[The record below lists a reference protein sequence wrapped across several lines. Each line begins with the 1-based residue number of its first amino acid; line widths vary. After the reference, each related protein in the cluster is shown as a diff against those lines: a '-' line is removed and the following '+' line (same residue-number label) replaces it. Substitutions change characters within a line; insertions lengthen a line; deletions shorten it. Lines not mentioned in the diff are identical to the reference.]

1 MNVAIKT
8 TLSDL
13 IRIDNLSISAGEVR
27 LVDALSLT
35 LKQGTPLTIL
45 GQTGSG
51 KSLLAQS
58 IMGLLPENMTVSG
71 SIKVDNTEVLALSK
85 AERETLW
92 GPTLAMLPQEPW
104 HSLDPIMKSR
114 QQVAEVFQV
123 VNNVPAPKAT
133 AKATDQLTHLGLGRA
148 LDRLPGQLSGGMAQR
163 VAFAAATAAGGRIL
177 LADEPT
183 KGLDHNRRDQVVELL
198 QGYLQQGSVLTITH
212 DIDVAR
218 RLGGELLVM
227 CEGKIVERGLAQ
239 SVLANPQADYTRQLL
254 AAEPRNWPDTTA
266 PSIKAEPNPV
276 LRADNLGLQ
285 RGGKTLFN
293 DLSFDLH
300 AGEIIGVTG
309 PSGVGKSSLGD
320 VLLGNLKPN
329 TGRVQYAT
337 PFARH
342 RRLKLY
348 QDPPAAFAPNVS
360 LQRLLDEVIQLHGID
375 RARVPPLLERLG
387 LTPSL
392 LKRSAESVSGGE
404 LQRIALLRILLL
416 DPVLLFADEPTS
428 RLDLITSQRIMTLLV
443 EVARETEC
451 GLVIVSHDPVL
462 VEKLCDKTIN
472 LEEIQT

>member
-1 MNVAIKT
+1 MNVALKATINE
-8 TLSDL
+8 L
-13 IRIDNLSISAGEVR
+13 IHIENLSITAGETR
-27 LVDALSLT
+27 LVSELSLT
-35 LKQGTPLTIL
+35 LKRGTPLTIL

-51 KSLLAQS
+51 KSLLAQA
-58 IMGLLPENMTVSG
+58 IMGLLPESMAVSG
-71 SIKVDNTEVLALSK
+71 SIMLDNKDVLALSTK
-85 AERETLW
+85 EREALW

-123 VNNVPAPKAT
+123 VNEVPSPQ
-133 AKATDQLTHLGLGRA
+133 AKAIATEQLTHLGLGQA

-163 VAFAAATAAGGRIL
+163 LAFAAATAAGGRIL

-198 QGYLQQGSVLTITH
+198 QGYLHQGSVLTITH

-218 RLGGELLVM
+218 RLGG
-227 CEGKIVERGLAQ
+227 CEGKIVERGNTQ
-239 SVLANPQADYTRQLL
+239 TVLDNPQADYTRQLL
-254 AAEPRNWPDTTA
+254 AAEPRNWPDKPA
-266 PSIKAEPNPV
+266 PLINSENSRV
-276 LRADNLGLQ
+276 LTVDNIGLQ

-293 DLSFDLH
+293 DLSFNLH

-320 VLLGNLKPN
+320 ALLGNRKPN
-329 TGRVQYAT
+329 AGRIDYAN

-348 QDPPAAFAPNVS
+348 QDPPAAFAPGVP
-360 LQRLLDEVIQLHGID
+360 LQRLLDELMQLHGID
-375 RARVPPLLERLG
+375 RSRVPPLLERLG

-392 LKRSAESVSGGE
+392 LKRPAESVSGGE

-416 DPVLLFADEPTS
+416 DPVFLFADEPTS

-472 LEEIQT
+472 LEEVQI

>member
-1 MNVAIKT
+1 MNIALKAAT
-8 TLSDL
+8 NEL
-13 IRIDNLSISAGEVR
+13 IHIENLSISAGDVR

-35 LKQGTPLTIL
+35 LRQGTPLTIL

-51 KSLLAQS
+51 KSLLAQA
-58 IMGLLPENMTVSG
+58 IMGLLPKSMTVSG
-71 SIKVDNTEVLALSK
+71 SIMLDNKDVLTLSK
-85 AERETLW
+85 KEREAFW
-92 GPTLAMLPQEPW
+92 GPTLALLPQEPW

-123 VNNVPAPKAT
+123 VNEVPAPQ
-133 AKATDQLTHLGLGRA
+133 AKAIATEKLTHLGLRHA
-148 LDRLPGQLSGGMAQR
+148 LDRLPEQLSGGMAQR
-163 VAFAAATAAGGRIL
+163 LAFAAATAAGGRIL

-198 QGYLQQGSVLTITH
+198 QGYLHQGSVLTITH

-227 CEGKIVERGLAQ
+227 CEGKIVERGDTH
-239 SVLANPQADYTRQLL
+239 SVLAHPRADYTRKLL
-254 AAEPRNWPDTTA
+254 AAEPRNWPDKPA
-266 PSIKAEPNPV
+266 PLINSENSRV
-276 LRADNLGLQ
+276 LTADNISLQ
-285 RGGKTLFN
+285 RGGETLFN
-293 DLSFDLH
+293 DLSFTLH
-300 AGEIIGVTG
+300 AGEIIGVAG

-329 TGRVQYAT
+329 AGRIDYVN

-348 QDPPAAFAPNVS
+348 QDPPAAFAPGVP
-360 LQRLLDEVIQLHGID
+360 LQRLLDELTQLHGID
-375 RARVPPLLERLG
+375 RSRVPPLLERLG

-392 LKRSAESVSGGE
+392 LQRPAESVSGGE

-416 DPVLLFADEPTS
+416 KPVLLFADEPTS

-443 EVARETEC
+443 EIARETDC

-462 VEKLCDKTIN
+462 VEKLCDRTIN
-472 LEEIQT
+472 LEEGQH

>member
-1 MNVAIKT
+1 MNVSIRA
-8 TLSDL
+8 TLSEL
-13 IRIDNLSISAGEVR
+13 IHIDNLSISAGEMR

-35 LKQGTPLTIL
+35 LRQGTPLTIL

-51 KSLLAQS
+51 KSLLAQA
-58 IMGLLPENMTVSG
+58 IMGLLPESMTVSG
-71 SIKVDNTEVLALSK
+71 SIKVDNTEVLTLSK
-85 AERETLW
+85 TEREALW

-114 QQVAEVFQV
+114 QQVTEVFQV
-123 VNNVPAPKAT
+123 VNNVPAPQARARAT
-133 AKATDQLTHLGLGRA
+133 EQLTHLGLGQA
-148 LDRLPGQLSGGMAQR
+148 LHRLPGQLSGGMAQR

-198 QGYLQQGSVLTITH
+198 QGYLHQGSVLTITH

-218 RLGGELLVM
+218 KLGGELLVM
-227 CEGKIVERGLAQ
+227 CEGKIVERGNTQ
-239 SVLANPQADYTRQLL
+239 NVLTNPQADYTRQLL

-266 PSIKAEPNPV
+266 PAFKAEKDQV
-276 LRADNLGLQ
+276 LSADNLGLQ

-293 DLSFDLH
+293 DLSFSLH

-329 TGRVQYAT
+329 AGSVQYAN
-337 PFARH
+337 PFTRH

-348 QDPPAAFAPNVS
+348 QDPPAAFAPGVP
-360 LQRLLDEVIQLHGID
+360 LQRLLDELMRLHRID
-375 RARVPPLLERLG
+375 PSRVPPLLERLG
-387 LTPSL
+387 LMPSL
-392 LKRSAESVSGGE
+392 LHRPAESVSGGE

-451 GLVIVSHDPVL
+451 GLVIVSHDPEL
-462 VEKLCDKTIN
+462 VEKLCDKTIK
-472 LEEIQT
+472 LQERQP